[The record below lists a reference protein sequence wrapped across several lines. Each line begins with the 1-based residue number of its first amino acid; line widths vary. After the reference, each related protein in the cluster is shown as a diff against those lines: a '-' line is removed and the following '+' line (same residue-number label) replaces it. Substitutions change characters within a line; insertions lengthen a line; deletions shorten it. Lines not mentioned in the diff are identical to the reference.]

1 MNLIKTKS
9 EQLKTN
15 LTNVAGENATATFKD
30 FKSKGKIVLTAVT
43 LIFLPVNTLIDQLL
57 IKEIVTFWQ
66 VFVTTTPLT
75 LGVMILA
82 YSFFLNQE
90 IRLSQVLIFGL
101 LLAAGNF
108 LGYATGLPGLE
119 AIFDKSLFNISSWL
133 VHLLFGYIL
142 TYGWQMIV
150 SSLIIGIFLGWSWFK
165 LKKL

>member
-9 EQLKTN
+9 DQLKTN
-15 LTNVAGENATATFKD
+15 LAGENATAAFKD
-30 FKSKGKIVLTAVT
+30 FKSKGKIVLFALT
-43 LIFLPVNTLIDQLL
+43 LFSLPVNTIIDQLL
-57 IKEIVTFWQ
+57 TKEIVKFWQ

-75 LGVMILA
+75 LGVIILA

-90 IRLSQVLIFGL
+90 IGLSQVLILGL
-101 LLAAGNF
+101 LLAAGNL

-119 AIFDKSLFNISSWL
+119 EIFDKSSFNISSWL
-133 VHLLFGYIL
+133 VNLLFGYIL

-150 SSLIIGIFLGWSWFK
+150 SSLIIGIFLGWGWYR